1 MTVAELNA
9 RMSAREFS
17 QWMNYYADEPF
28 GPVRDNLHAGM
39 VTAMLY
45 NANRGKGKAAMSAHD
60 FLLMSARERM
70 ERNSR
75 RSLFGLKAL
84 AVTKKQS
91 KRKARGN

>member
-1 MTVAELNA
+1 MTVAELNI

-17 QWMNYYADEPF
+17 QWMDYFRANPF

-45 NANRGKGKAAMSAHD
+45 NANRGKGKPALSAED
-60 FLLMSARERM
+60 FILLSDEERM

-75 RSLFGLKAL
+75 RALAGLKAR
-84 AVTKKQS
+84 AVPKK
-91 KRKARGN
+91 RNT